1 MSVTQRLEQ
10 YLKLKNIS
18 LNSFDKRLGLGNGY
32 IGKQIKKNASIGSE
46 ILQKIIAQFPDL
58 NPLWLLLGKGN
69 MVVEDEN
76 KPPNQYSTT
85 PSTLDLIDGSGADDM
100 EKKDMYRRLAIN
112 LQKENEL
119 LREELAIRNDL
130 QKNRN
135 Q

>member
-10 YLKLKNIS
+10 YLKSKNIS
-18 LNSFDKRLGLGNGY
+18 LNSFDKQLGLGNGY

-46 ILQKIIAQFPDL
+46 ILQKIIAHFPDL

-69 MVVEDEN
+69 MIIEDEI
-76 KPPNQYSTT
+76 KLPDQYSTST
-85 PSTLDLIDGSGADDM
+85 STLDLIDSSEADDV
-100 EKKDMYRRLAIN
+100 KKKNMYRRLALN

-130 QKNRN
+130 QKK